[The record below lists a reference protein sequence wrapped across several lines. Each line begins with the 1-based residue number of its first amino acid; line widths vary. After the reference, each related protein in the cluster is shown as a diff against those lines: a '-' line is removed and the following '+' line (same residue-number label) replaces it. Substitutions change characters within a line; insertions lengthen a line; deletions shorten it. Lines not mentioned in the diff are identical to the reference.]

1 MTITSDSRPVLGPQ
15 VAAGRDAT
23 IHAVGTD
30 RVLRRIR
37 DGRPVQL
44 EAEIM
49 THVRRAG
56 FPVPRVHRVGRGEL
70 ELDRIPGP
78 TMLADLLHHPWR
90 LARHARLLADLHHR
104 LHRIPAPPGL
114 RTGPVPGDTVVHLDL
129 HPGNVILG
137 PQGPSVI
144 DWPHAS
150 RGDAASDVALTWTS
164 LACFDHDA
172 TGVKAALADG
182 FRTLF
187 LDRFLAA
194 AGRSAAWSA
203 VPAVVAYRLAHPQRS
218 RSIRPGEWESLQPL
232 ATAAMEPAGVTT

>member
-90 LARHARLLADLHHR
+90 LAGTRGCWPTSTTACTGSPPRRGCGPARYRATPSS
-104 LHRIPAPPGL
+104 IS
-114 RTGPVPGDTVVHLDL
+114 TC
-129 HPGNVILG
+129 IL
-137 PQGPSVI
+137 
-144 DWPHAS
+144 
-150 RGDAASDVALTWTS
+150 
-164 LACFDHDA
+164 
-172 TGVKAALADG
+172 
-182 FRTLF
+182 
-187 LDRFLAA
+187 
-194 AGRSAAWSA
+194 
-203 VPAVVAYRLAHPQRS
+203 
-218 RSIRPGEWESLQPL
+218 
-232 ATAAMEPAGVTT
+232 VT